1 MAQPPLTPHQ
11 NLKVEFFEF
20 ACCHDIFMQESTT
33 RNLEEKNDILKTAPI
48 QHG

>member
-11 NLKVEFFEF
+11 NLKVKFFEF
-20 ACCHDIFMQESTT
+20 ACCNDIFMQESTT